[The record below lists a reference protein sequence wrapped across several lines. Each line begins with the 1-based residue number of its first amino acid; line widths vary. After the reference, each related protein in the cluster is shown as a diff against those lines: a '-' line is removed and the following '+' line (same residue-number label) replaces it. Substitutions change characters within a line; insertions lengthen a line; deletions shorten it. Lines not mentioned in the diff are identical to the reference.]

1 VVFTAGLEFSPGLLN
16 SYIDCDPEGWKA
28 WVDDWLDDL
37 FDYWFEFGSL

>member
-1 VVFTAGLEFSPGLLN
+1 VVFTAGLEFAPGLLN

-37 FDYWFEFGSL
+37 FDYCFEFGSL